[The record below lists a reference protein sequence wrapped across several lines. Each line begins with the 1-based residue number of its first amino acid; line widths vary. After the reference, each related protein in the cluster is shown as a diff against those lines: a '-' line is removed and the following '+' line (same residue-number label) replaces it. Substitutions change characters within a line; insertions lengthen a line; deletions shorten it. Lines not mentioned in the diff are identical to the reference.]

1 MMGRMAEEVTR
12 RTALC
17 AAGLTGLVGLTGCAG
32 GGERDTPANL
42 SGKEVAKAADVPVG
56 GGRLNG
62 QLKVLVTQPT
72 AGVFKVFSSKC
83 PHQGCGV
90 GTPSDG
96 IAECPCHGSEFHITD
111 GSVKKGP
118 AKTGLREY
126 PAEVKNGAVVVI

>member
-1 MMGRMAEEVTR
+1 MGRMAEELTR
-12 RTALC
+12 RAALGV
-17 AAGLTGLVGLTGCAG
+17 AGLTGLAGVAGCASG
-32 GGERDTPANL
+32 SGPEAPANL
-42 SGKEVAKAADVPVG
+42 SGKEVAKVSEVPVG

-62 QLKVLVTQPT
+62 ELKLLVTQPT
-72 AGVFKVFSSKC
+72 EGVFKVFTSKC

-90 GTPSDG
+90 GVPKDG
-96 IAECPCHGSEFHITD
+96 IADCPCHGSEFDITD